1 MIIKIKSHKRPTF
14 QNLLKYM
21 INDKDRLFDS
31 EGRSFAITHNL
42 KGDSITAWTK
52 QFQANELMRQRKRT
66 DSVYLTHEI
75 LSFHKEDAKN
85 ITLSKMEAMARE
97 YIKQR
102 NLKGLYVAVPHFDKE
117 HYHIHICASG
127 VDKTGMSL
135 RLPKAD
141 LQKLKIE
148 IQNYQHL
155 NFPELSKSIV
165 NHRLGRSKNQDARFK
180 NQDISNAKEKI
191 QLTEKEFQFKK
202 RTGRETESEL
212 LIGMLKTCYK
222 KAISKDDF
230 YLKLKECGLETYE
243 RGGKISGIKK
253 ANIKFRFSRLGFTEQ
268 RINDLSKFEEREKA
282 LTENRKN
289 KQRIINRSK

>member
-42 KGDSITAWTK
+42 KGDSITAWVK
-52 QFQANELMRQRKRT
+52 QFQTNEVKRQRKRS
-66 DSVYLTHEI
+66 DSVFLTHEI
-75 LSFHKEDAKN
+75 VSFHKEDAKN
-85 ITLSKMEAMARE
+85 ITLAKMETMARE

-102 NLKGLYVAVPHFDKE
+102 NPKGLYVAVPHFDKE

-148 IQNYQHL
+148 IQSYQHL
-155 NFPELSKSIV
+155 NFPELAKSLV
-165 NHRLGRSKNQDARFK
+165 NHRQSRVNNKN
-180 NQDISNAKEKI
+180 I
-191 QLTEKEFQFKK
+191 
-202 RTGRETESEL
+202 
-212 LIGMLKTCYK
+212 
-222 KAISKDDF
+222 
-230 YLKLKECGLETYE
+230 
-243 RGGKISGIKK
+243 
-253 ANIKFRFSRLGFTEQ
+253 
-268 RINDLSKFEEREKA
+268 
-282 LTENRKN
+282 
-289 KQRIINRSK
+289 